1 MHEFAVFS
9 HIQQADFG
17 KDTQV
22 MRNQSLIELHM
33 RTQLSYSTFGMLVQD
48 LQNQYPIGL
57 LQVVEYLIGGFHPF
71 ICEERFHGVPKI
83 ANITG
88 EQKGVTKI

>member
-1 MHEFAVFS
+1 
-9 HIQQADFG
+9 
-17 KDTQV
+17 
-22 MRNQSLIELHM
+22 
-33 RTQLSYSTFGMLVQD
+33 MLVQD

-71 ICEERFHGVPKI
+71 VCEERFHGVPKI

-88 EQKGVTKI
+88 EQKGITKI